1 MKYLGLYVSCI
12 GALLLILVL
21 SSSSLW
27 FLRGVLGH
35 EEGIIEFGYRGNIEL
50 LKSFTEGALVQAVES
65 RLGVLMNDFYRIVY
79 IRDAE
84 VEYIVGMPRV
94 SRQFGESYIMAQKG
108 WKTQRFLWILTASR
122 PINGESSIDG
132 SSERSLSM
140 LQGFKSQL
148 RAFTIKDLPI
158 SPLFLA
164 HLSTK
169 SQLFDQPMSI
179 YGELV
184 SSKVVHIAISYDES
198 FLNFRRR
205 SVDNKDLKNRL
216 YVSIQSDIF
225 KNIQSQVISSVD
237 DLGARLLRFSKTNP
251 SVFSSLPSHTPIGIL
266 LDAENVAIGLKA
278 NGEALRSL
286 AKSWAVAEQGARHP
300 QRKAFALPDKTIGY
314 EYVPTLPKV
323 NFESNKEEQCVA
335 ASPYDEQMFFCGKSD
350 VKVVASQDLIGAQ
363 LVEYLSS
370 DQNNMSGTLSEKIV
384 EKVLPGSLIKSLS
397 FVGDEKGA
405 DIMADLK

>member
-1 MKYLGLYVSCI
+1 
-12 GALLLILVL
+12 
-21 SSSSLW
+21 
-27 FLRGVLGH
+27 
-35 EEGIIEFGYRGNIEL
+35 
-50 LKSFTEGALVQAVES
+50 
-65 RLGVLMNDFYRIVY
+65 
-79 IRDAE
+79 
-84 VEYIVGMPRV
+84 
-94 SRQFGESYIMAQKG
+94 MAQKG

-323 NFESNKEEQCVA
+323 NFESNEDEQCVA
-335 ASPYDEQMFFCGKSD
+335 ATSYDEQMFFCGKSD
-350 VKVVASQDLIGAQ
+350 VKVVASQDQIGAQ

-384 EKVLPGSLIKSLS
+384 EKVFPGSLIKSLS